1 MKVNN
6 PMTLLRDMAQEQLT
20 ETTRALGGVQQQLQ
34 QAVVQHEQL
43 QHYEQEYQQSLRQGM
58 MDSGMSVADLVNHQ
72 SFILSLKQ
80 VVKQQEGH
88 VNASEKAVDDVK
100 QNWLHKKQRLNAFET
115 LIERRATAQ
124 ALIQSRH
131 EQKLMDEFAQRA
143 GQKRERL

>member
-34 QAVVQHEQL
+34 QALVQHEQL

-88 VNASEKAVDDVK
+88 VNACEKAVDDVK
-100 QNWLHKKQRLNAFET
+100 QNWMQKKQRLNAFET

>member
-1 MKVNN
+1 
-6 PMTLLRDMAQEQLT
+6 MTLLRDMAQEQLT

-43 QHYEQEYQQSLRQGM
+43 RHYEQEYQQSLRQGM

-88 VNASEKAVDDVK
+88 VNACEKAVDDVK

>member
-6 PMTLLRDMAQEQLT
+6 PMTLLRDMAEETLT
-20 ETTRALGGVQQQLQ
+20 KTTRALGGVQQQLQ
-34 QAVVQHEQL
+34 QAVAQHEQL
-43 QHYEQEYQQSLRQGM
+43 QHYEQEYQQSLRQEM
-58 MDSGMSVADLVNHQ
+58 MGNGMSVADLVNHQ

-88 VNASEKAVDDVK
+88 VDACEKAVDKVK
-100 QNWLHKKQRLNAFET
+100 QNWVQNKQRLNAFET

-124 ALIQSRH
+124 ALVQSRH

>member
-6 PMTLLRDMAQEQLT
+6 PMTLLRDMAEETLT

-34 QAVVQHEQL
+34 QAVTQHEQL

-58 MDSGMSVADLVNHQ
+58 MGSGMSVADLVNHQ

-80 VVKQQEGH
+80 VVKQQQGH
-88 VNASEKAVDDVK
+88 VDACEKAVDKVK
-100 QNWLHKKQRLNAFET
+100 QNWVQNKQRLNAFET
-115 LIERRATAQ
+115 LIDRRATAQ
-124 ALIQSRH
+124 ALVQRRH

>member
-1 MKVNN
+1 MKAHN
-6 PMTLLRDMAQEQLT
+6 PMVLLRDKAQETLT
-20 ETTRALGGVQQQLQ
+20 ETTRALGGAQQQLQ
-34 QAVVQHEQL
+34 QAMIQCEQL

-58 MDSGMSVADLVNHQ
+58 MGDGMSVADLVNHQ

-80 VVKQQEGH
+80 VVRQQEGH
-88 VNASEKAVDDVK
+88 VSACEQAVDKVK
-100 QNWLHKKQRLNAFET
+100 QNWVQNKQRLNAFET

-124 ALIQSRH
+124 ALVQSRH

>member
-6 PMTLLRDMAQEQLT
+6 PMTLLRDMAEETLT
-20 ETTRALGGVQQQLQ
+20 KTTRALGGAQQQLQ
-34 QAVVQHEQL
+34 QAVAQHDQL

-58 MDSGMSVADLVNHQ
+58 MGNGMSVADLVNHQ

-88 VNASEKAVDDVK
+88 VSACEQAVDKVK
-100 QNWLHKKQRLNAFET
+100 QNWVQNKQRLNAFET

-124 ALIQSRH
+124 ALVQSRH

>member
-88 VNASEKAVDDVK
+88 VNACEKVVDDVK

>member
-1 MKVNN
+1 MKAHN
-6 PMTLLRDMAQEQLT
+6 PMVLLRDKAQEMLT
-20 ETTRALGGVQQQLQ
+20 QTTRALGGAQQQLQ
-34 QAVVQHEQL
+34 QAMTQHEQL

-58 MDSGMSVADLVNHQ
+58 MGGGMSVADLVNHQ

-80 VVKQQEGH
+80 VVKQQAGH
-88 VNASEKAVDDVK
+88 VNACEQAVDKAK
-100 QNWLHKKQRLNAFET
+100 QSWVQNKQRLNAFET

-124 ALIQSRH
+124 ALVQSRH

>member
-6 PMTLLRDMAQEQLT
+6 PMTLLRDMAEETLT

-34 QAVVQHEQL
+34 QAVTQHEQL

-58 MDSGMSVADLVNHQ
+58 MGNGMSVADLVNHQ

-80 VVKQQEGH
+80 VVKQQQGH
-88 VNASEKAVDDVK
+88 VDACEKAVDKVK
-100 QNWLHKKQRLNAFET
+100 QNWVQNKQRLNAFET
-115 LIERRATAQ
+115 LIDRRATAQ
-124 ALIQSRH
+124 ALVQRRH

-143 GQKRERL
+143 GLKRERL

>member
-34 QAVVQHEQL
+34 QAVAQHEQL

-88 VNASEKAVDDVK
+88 VNACEKAVDDVK
-100 QNWLHKKQRLNAFET
+100 QNWMQKKQRLNAFET

>member
-1 MKVNN
+1 MKAHN
-6 PMTLLRDMAQEQLT
+6 PMVLLRDKAQETLT
-20 ETTRALGGVQQQLQ
+20 ETTRALGGAQQQLQ
-34 QAVVQHEQL
+34 QAMTQCEQL

-58 MDSGMSVADLVNHQ
+58 MGDGMSVADLVNHQ

-88 VNASEKAVDDVK
+88 VSACEQAVDKVK
-100 QNWLHKKQRLNAFET
+100 QKWVQNKQRLNAFET

-124 ALIQSRH
+124 ALVQSRH

>member
-1 MKVNN
+1 MNVKN
-6 PMTLLRDMAQEQLT
+6 PMTLLRDMAQETLT
-20 ETTRALGGVQQQLQ
+20 ETTRALGGAQRQLQ
-34 QAVVQHEQL
+34 QAMTQHEQL

-58 MDSGMSVADLVNHQ
+58 MGGGMSVADLVNHQ

-88 VNASEKAVDDVK
+88 VNACEKAVDEVK
-100 QNWLHKKQRLNAFET
+100 QNWVQNKQRLNAFET

-124 ALIQSRH
+124 AVVQSRH

>member
-6 PMTLLRDMAQEQLT
+6 PMTLLRDMAEEALT
-20 ETTRALGGVQQQLQ
+20 KTTCALGGAQQQLQ
-34 QAVVQHEQL
+34 QAVAQHDQL

-58 MDSGMSVADLVNHQ
+58 MGNGMSVADLVNHQ

-88 VNASEKAVDDVK
+88 VSACEQAVDKVK
-100 QNWLHKKQRLNAFET
+100 QNWVQNKQRLNAFET

-124 ALIQSRH
+124 ALVQSRH

>member
-1 MKVNN
+1 MKVKN
-6 PMTLLRDMAQEQLT
+6 PMTLLRDMAEETLT
-20 ETTRALGGVQQQLQ
+20 ETTRALGGAQQQLQ
-34 QAVVQHEQL
+34 QALTQHEQL

-58 MDSGMSVADLVNHQ
+58 MGRGMSVADLVNHQ

-88 VNASEKAVDDVK
+88 VNACEQAVDKVK
-100 QNWLHKKQRLNAFET
+100 QNWVQNKQRLNAFET
-115 LIERRATAQ
+115 LIARRETAQ
-124 ALIQSRH
+124 ALVQSRH

>member
-1 MKVNN
+1 MV
-6 PMTLLRDMAQEQLT
+6 LLRDKAQETLT
-20 ETTRALGGVQQQLQ
+20 QTTRALGGAQQQLQ
-34 QAVVQHEQL
+34 QAMTQHEQL

-58 MDSGMSVADLVNHQ
+58 MSDGMSVADLVNHQ

-80 VVKQQEGH
+80 VVKQQAGH
-88 VNASEKAVDDVK
+88 VNACEKAVDEVK
-100 QNWLHKKQRLNAFET
+100 KNWVQNKQRLNAFET

-124 ALIQSRH
+124 ALVQSRH

>member
-1 MKVNN
+1 
-6 PMTLLRDMAQEQLT
+6 MAQEQLT

-88 VNASEKAVDDVK
+88 VNACEKAVDDVK

>member
-6 PMTLLRDMAQEQLT
+6 PMTLLRDMAEETLT

-34 QAVVQHEQL
+34 QAVAQHEQL

-58 MDSGMSVADLVNHQ
+58 MGNGMSVADLVNHQ

-80 VVKQQEGH
+80 VVKQQQGH
-88 VNASEKAVDDVK
+88 VDACEQAVDKVK
-100 QNWLHKKQRLNAFET
+100 QNWVQNKQRLNAFET
-115 LIERRATAQ
+115 LINRRETAQ
-124 ALIQSRH
+124 ALVQSRH